1 MKFQTIFVEGKESWI
16 RIGSDDKT
24 TFFKQ
29 HPLLVHL
36 DSEKKIKRS
45 DMQQPFTLKKWKKF
59 MAKLQFYWQHF
70 RTWLCVVFCVIFSQ
84 YLEHRSLEILNCS
97 LCDIFTMF
105 RTSMKY
111 YQTAR
116 DKSTKFHKFT
126 VMFNVRKGY
135 KTSP

>member
-45 DMQQPFTLKKWKKF
+45 DMQQPFTLKKWKN
-59 MAKLQFYWQHF
+59 LWQSCNS
-70 RTWLCVVFCVIFSQ
+70 TDNILEPDYVSFSVL
-84 YLEHRSLEILNCS
+84 Y
-97 LCDIFTMF
+97 
-105 RTSMKY
+105 
-111 YQTAR
+111 
-116 DKSTKFHKFT
+116 FH
-126 VMFNVRKGY
+126 
-135 KTSP
+135 SI